1 MALATRMKECVYLS
15 TTSSVICNATDGLYA
30 CVAKTF
36 LWILVAVVSVRI
48 QLNCE
53 PDAHQPTYFGLILT
67 GCAREQICNMNPNDS
82 CCPDLC
88 PAQERLM

>member
-15 TTSSVICNATDGLYA
+15 TTSSVICKATDGLHA
-30 CVAKTF
+30 CVAKNF

-53 PDAHQPTYFGLILT
+53 PDAHSTHLFRVNTDRLCQR
-67 GCAREQICNMNPNDS
+67 ANM
-82 CCPDLC
+82 
-88 PAQERLM
+88 